1 MGHGQRILKSFENLL
16 SQNQIQM
23 LQVAFDLLDSDL
35 DGYVTL
41 RDLKCAQA
49 PIPELLNLEMKDLF
63 KIIDTIS
70 IETWNE
76 KEKEREKEN
85 EKESQVRGFNFIE
98 WVSFLRHRLFLCD
111 MSHHGLG

>member
-1 MGHGQRILKSFENLL
+1 MLHVDSNKSFFKL
-16 SQNQIQM
+16 
-23 LQVAFDLLDSDL
+23 
-35 DGYVTL
+35 L

-49 PIPELLNLEMKDLF
+49 TIPELLNLEMKDLF

-85 EKESQVRGFNFIE
+85 EKEKQSQVRGFNFIFFIF
-98 WVSFLRHRLFLCD
+98 FLKKIF
-111 MSHHGLG
+111 